1 MSKEMI
7 CDFCGKEGARV
18 RRITES
24 LGKGTKLLVIE
35 DVPMIFCPNC
45 GQSYLTAET
54 AHQIDAFRRSRKK
67 SEKRLVDVARFAIR

>member
-1 MSKEMI
+1 MI
-7 CDFCGKEGARV
+7 CEFCGKEGARV

-24 LGKGTKLLVIE
+24 LGKGAKLLVIE

-67 SEKRLVDVARFAIR
+67 LEKRSVDVARFDLR